1 MPMVKRDGEFS
12 KRKRTMTHRDSGF
25 IINQGRLVFL
35 FYKKLQ
41 NSDVSNLSRIRSA
54 ETHLPRLADD
64 ASIILPVIDMDG
76 VGAWSFKFRYWP
88 NNESRMYVFEGT
100 GRFTHKYG
108 LQTGDYILIYKD
120 IVNWN
125 YMIRGVKAS
134 EVEACANKEVS
145 ADDVVPN
152 DGGALD
158 LPVESVA
165 GTSSVNDDISDILKS
180 LSSWDE
186 IEDYYYPPTPPN
198 VTSDNLSGGDLSQ
211 VK

>member
-1 MPMVKRDGEFS
+1 MPVAKRDGEFP
-12 KRKRTMTHRDSGF
+12 KRKRTAIHRDSGF

-41 NSDVSNLSRIRSA
+41 NSDVGNLSRIRSA

-100 GRFTHKYG
+100 GRFTRKYG
-108 LQTGDYILIYKD
+108 LQTGDYMLIYKD

-125 YMIRGVKAS
+125 YLIRGVKAS
-134 EVEACANKEVS
+134 EVEACADKEVS
-145 ADDVVPN
+145 AGDVVPN
-152 DGGALD
+152 DDGALD
-158 LPVESVA
+158 LPTESLA
-165 GTSSVNDDISDILKS
+165 SMNDDISDILNS

-198 VTSDNLSGGDLSQ
+198 VALGNLSGEDLS
-211 VK
+211 